1 MKIYIAT
8 PVNARSEATL
18 EEKQKA
24 AQQRCYAL
32 REEIRKH
39 YPDAEFWSSVTN
51 VVIARKGL
59 PEREADIMG
68 TCVRHVMLSDI
79 VFFDWGYEQSKGCT
93 VEHITA
99 LIYEK
104 KIIHAYELSIEQDT
118 ERK

>member
-8 PVNARSEATL
+8 PVNGRSEATL

-39 YPDAEFWSSVTN
+39 YHDAEFWSSVTN

-59 PEREADIMG
+59 ADREAAIMG

-79 VFFDWGYEQSKGCT
+79 VFFDWGYEQSNGCT
-93 VEHITA
+93 VEHTTA
-99 LIYEK
+99 LVYGK
-104 KIIHAYELSIEQDT
+104 KIIHAYDLSIEP
-118 ERK
+118 EKL